1 MDPRLGI
8 ATSVLSAVAAIA
20 GYVGVTIAPRLE
32 EAVPQADRTARIED
46 FSGPAPELRIDAA
59 LPRLHF
65 ARGEPVDAEF
75 WITNLGAEKLELPL
89 LSYFDRRER
98 SWSGRFPSWIVEIR
112 DERGRQVHLR
122 ARYWLEENRDRLTRL
137 NFWTVPPRGIAPLRH
152 PLLPW
157 ATHKPGIYTLRMALD
172 TRSLEK
178 SLERA
183 PTAGAQEML
192 DRAPRDLYVSEPL
205 TFIVE

>member
-20 GYVGVTIAPRLE
+20 GYVAVTIAPRLE
-32 EAVPQADRTARIED
+32 EAVPETDRTARIED
-46 FSGPAPELRIDAA
+46 FSGPAPQLRIDAA

-75 WITNLGAEKLELPL
+75 WITNLGPKKLELPL
-89 LSYFDRRER
+89 LSYFDRLER

-122 ARYWLEENRDRLTRL
+122 ARHWLEENRDRLSSL

-157 ATHKPGIYTLRMALD
+157 IAHRPGIYTLRMALD
-172 TRSLEK
+172 TRGLEK

-183 PTAGAQEML
+183 PTPAAQEML